1 MTIDEKRKG
10 ILILILVTGMALLQA
25 LGIISVMPFL
35 AVMSDPA
42 MLETNQILK
51 NIYSKLNVVG
61 VNDPG
66 DFLILLGVTSFL
78 MILISAIYQTVT
90 DYVLNNYVEGCRT
103 SISVRLLEHYLSQPY
118 SFFLENHS
126 GDLSKN
132 ILSEVDQVVGNVFR
146 PVSGMI
152 AYGIVAIAI
161 ALLLIIVDPLLTLL
175 VFSFIVFLY
184 LLVYFILRNK
194 LVLLGKDRVLGN
206 KSRFKIAT
214 ELFGGIKIVKLSRYE
229 KTYID
234 KFKRASKKFTHTQAI
249 YQTLNKAPHYFV
261 ESIVFG
267 SVILL
272 CIWLLMKSGG
282 LVDGILADIIPILG
296 VYALSVYR
304 MKPAL
309 QKVYVGVTSLRY
321 GSVAVD
327 SLFVEM
333 QTNKFCDKHII
344 EGSETV
350 PVEKDI
356 TVESVYYSYPK
367 SDIQILTDVNVN
379 IPFGTSLGI
388 VGATGSGKTT
398 LVDII
403 VGLLTP
409 TKGAVKIGGVEITDN
424 NRFEWQ
430 RNVGYVPQDIFL
442 TDGSVSENIAY
453 GIDKEN
459 INIEQVERSAK
470 LAQIHNFVTKEMING
485 YGTLV
490 GERGVRLSG
499 GQRQRIGIG
508 RALYFDPSVVVF
520 DEATSAL
527 DVATEELVMRA
538 IENIGN
544 KKTVILIAH
553 RLNTVKNCDHI
564 VMMEK
569 GRISRQGNASE
580 LGLI

>member
-1 MTIDEKRKG
+1 M
-10 ILILILVTGMALLQA
+10 
-25 LGIISVMPFL
+25 
-35 AVMSDPA
+35 
-42 MLETNQILK
+42 
-51 NIYSKLNVVG
+51 
-61 VNDPG
+61 
-66 DFLILLGVTSFL
+66 
-78 MILISAIYQTVT
+78 
-90 DYVLNNYVEGCRT
+90 
-103 SISVRLLEHYLSQPY
+103 
-118 SFFLENHS
+118 
-126 GDLSKN
+126 
-132 ILSEVDQVVGNVFR
+132 
-146 PVSGMI
+146 
-152 AYGIVAIAI
+152 
-161 ALLLIIVDPLLTLL
+161 
-175 VFSFIVFLY
+175 
-184 LLVYFILRNK
+184 
-194 LVLLGKDRVLGN
+194 
-206 KSRFKIAT
+206 
-214 ELFGGIKIVKLSRYE
+214 
-229 KTYID
+229 
-234 KFKRASKKFTHTQAI
+234 
-249 YQTLNKAPHYFV
+249 
-261 ESIVFG
+261 
-267 SVILL
+267 
-272 CIWLLMKSGG
+272 
-282 LVDGILADIIPILG
+282 
-296 VYALSVYR
+296 
-304 MKPAL
+304 
-309 QKVYVGVTSLRY
+309 
-321 GSVAVD
+321 
-327 SLFVEM
+327 
-333 QTNKFCDKHII
+333 
-344 EGSETV
+344 
-350 PVEKDI
+350 
-356 TVESVYYSYPK
+356 
-367 SDIQILTDVNVN
+367 N